1 MTTAASNGDASGLRA
16 VRSDVPVVSVAS
28 AVALAAAGSLLGY
41 SLFAKKR
48 RLPASGK
55 VLLGVVAGFAGLGMW
70 VKRQEEMDAARR
82 VMGHVHEVRDARWLK
97 KHPVA
102 YG

>member
-1 MTTAASNGDASGLRA
+1 MDTA
-16 VRSDVPVVSVAS
+16 VRGGSMTAGNDVPVMGVAS
-28 AVALAAAGSLLGY
+28 AVVLAAAGSLLGY
-41 SLFAKKR
+41 SLLARKR

-55 VLLGVVAGFAGLGMW
+55 VLLGVVAGIAGVGMW
-70 VKRQEEMDAARR
+70 VKRQEEVDAARR
-82 VMGHVHEVRDARWLK
+82 VMGRVHEVRDARWLK